1 MEADSE
7 TPRAV
12 HTEDTLYE
20 LMPEGVCMPKNAFIE
35 TATAAVGMPKTRA
48 ESLLSKLLFN
58 GRLVED
64 LLPRSGTQA
73 QKIIRRS
80 DTDPLPNAIV
90 DKTPKKQTKL
100 VRRKA
105 IVVDMTARDREE
117 ASSYI
122 ELMEDKDV

>member
-1 MEADSE
+1 
-7 TPRAV
+7 
-12 HTEDTLYE
+12 
-20 LMPEGVCMPKNAFIE
+20 MPKGVCMPKNAFIE
-35 TATAAVGMPKTRA
+35 TARAAVGMSKIRA
-48 ESLLSKLLFN
+48 DSLLSKLLFN

-64 LLPRSGTQA
+64 QLPRSGTQA

-100 VRRKA
+100 VRRKG